1 MAWANPMMS
10 EISRSV
16 VTYWESA
23 CTVPAMVATSAASSF
38 FAMADSTRRWFAA
51 RNESPSPYCSYA

>member
-1 MAWANPMMS
+1 MS

-23 CTVPAMVATSAASSF
+23 WTVDAIVATSADRIF
-38 FAMADSTRRWFAA
+38 FAMADRTRRWFAA
-51 RNESPSPYCSYA
+51 R